1 MNQQNKITL
10 YYFNAMARAEISR
23 LILHYNAVE
32 FEDKRVSFQEWKE
45 FKQTHKEL
53 LPFGQLPVLD
63 WNGKI
68 IAQSHCIARYLAQ
81 KFGQSFANTLLILK
95 CKLMLK

>member
-1 MNQQNKITL
+1 MSQEVKITL
-10 YYFNAMARAEISR
+10 YHFNMMTRAELFR
-23 LILHYNAVE
+23 LILHYNGVQ
-32 FEDKRVSFQEWKE
+32 FEDKRLAFPEWKE